1 MFIMERGRVKG
12 MVRVSRLFLLI
23 SCAVL
28 VLLGEISSG
37 AVVKLRIRAGNPSSN
52 KVDRVEIRANLP
64 ERVGTNEIISL
75 GGLDLGYDIKADSY
89 YVFKEVELGP
99 KETRDYTVE
108 LKDIWVIP
116 EDELELL
123 GSRAKDLADLLKGRV
138 EFEEAE
144 GLQKEAADALV
155 RIKEVQDANRIGPG
169 SQVSQHI
176 TAYESNMLAL
186 ERVQEAVGSLENLVL
201 GSGQDPGKLI
211 GSVKDIPP
219 PDRDVELAADQ
230 YKTALYRIKVT
241 NPSEKESKKV
251 PLVRELPA
259 EITLDDVIDAGGL
272 DLKSDP
278 RTGVTYVFTNGLE
291 LAAGESRTFV
301 VKIRDK
307 WNINFVRIERLRQ
320 LGSNIISRISA
331 QERVESIEG
340 AVAAINAELDLIEAE
355 AAPQALNADYVAF
368 FRDQGD
374 RIDLLESKL
383 NRISSAL
390 KPINKNQKMGFDA
403 KPPSSKTTWMI
414 IYIILGF
421 LLFMSVVFFFRWWGG
436 SDEVKED
443 KAGQ

>member
-1 MFIMERGRVKG
+1 MFRS
-12 MVRVSRLFLLI
+12 SRLLLMLFCAWI
-23 SCAVL
+23 SL
-28 VLLGEISSG
+28 SG
-37 AVVKLRIRAGNPSSN
+37 DMLFAAVVKLRIRAGNPSSN
-52 KVDRVEIRANLP
+52 QADRVEIKANLP

-75 GGLDLGYDIKADSY
+75 GGMDLGYDIKADGY

-99 KETRDYTVE
+99 KETRDFTVE

-123 GSRAKDLADLLKGRV
+123 GGRARDLAELLKGRA

-155 RIKEVQDANRIGPG
+155 RIKEVQDSNRIGPG
-169 SQVSQHI
+169 LQVSQHI
-176 TAYESNMLAL
+176 TAYESNILAL

-201 GSGQDPGKLI
+201 GSGQDPGELI
-211 GSVKDIPP
+211 GSVKDVPE
-219 PDRDVELAADQ
+219 PDRDVQLAADQ

-241 NPSEKESKKV
+241 NPSEKESKKI

-259 EITLDDVIDAGGL
+259 EITLDDVLDAGGL

-278 RTGVTYVFTNGLE
+278 RTGVTYVYTNGLE

-307 WNINFVRIERLRQ
+307 WNVNFVRIDRLRQ
-320 LGSNIISRISA
+320 LGSNILSRISV
-331 QERVESIEG
+331 QERVESIEN
-340 AVAAINAELDLIEAE
+340 AVSAINGKLDLIEAE
-355 AAPQALNADYVAF
+355 ATPQALNSDYVAF

-374 RIDLLESKL
+374 RIDLLEAQL

-436 SDEVKED
+436 SDAVKEE
-443 KAGQ
+443 KSE